1 MEKLKNLSLRKTIV
15 LYMVINLVVT
25 FFLSAVI
32 IKIAEQTQEE
42 IWWHYVDKEKYF
54 EIAGN
59 GGRDY
64 LIDIPRPYSGVMTHL
79 DYTISELC
87 DFLETYT
94 LLILPIIGSCIAVWM
109 FYRDKLKIP
118 IAELKQASQNISENN
133 LDFQIT
139 YANRDEM
146 GELCYEFERMRSQLS
161 QNNQQLWRT
170 IEEEKTLKAAIA
182 HDLRSP
188 LAVLKGYQEMM
199 IEYLPDGTINLEK
212 TMEMLTAGMIQIE
225 RMNLFLETMQ
235 KMNSLDK
242 RELLSNEMTAEQL
255 KQEIQSELDIFEK
268 TSGKLLV
275 LNVDESEE
283 RFFGDKEIIL
293 EVMENLLSNA
303 FRYAK
308 ERVEIYV
315 QVSAFELKISVSD
328 DGSGFE
334 KDSEEVTKAFYQ
346 HNMKD
351 SLKHTG
357 LGMYISR
364 LYCEKHGGK
373 LLVENNKN
381 TGAVVT
387 AIFRRIV

>member
-1 MEKLKNLSLRKTIV
+1 
-15 LYMVINLVVT
+15 
-25 FFLSAVI
+25 
-32 IKIAEQTQEE
+32 
-42 IWWHYVDKEKYF
+42 
-54 EIAGN
+54 
-59 GGRDY
+59 
-64 LIDIPRPYSGVMTHL
+64 
-79 DYTISELC
+79 
-87 DFLETYT
+87 
-94 LLILPIIGSCIAVWM
+94 M

-315 QVSAFELKISVSD
+315 QVSALELKISVSD